1 MRTSRPDRPASRRRR
16 GRDDGGVSSIELAI
30 IAPTLLAL
38 IFLVIQG
45 ALYFY
50 GRSVALQSA
59 REGVSQLRL
68 QQTGDLC
75 KAAQGQVQTDTTN
88 YAATVGSNALKDVG
102 AAAHCNYIEGGN
114 STVSVTVSGH
124 AISLLGFSLSVNESA
139 TGRVEQF
146 QDNG

>member
-1 MRTSRPDRPASRRRR
+1 M
-16 GRDDGGVSSIELAI
+16 
-30 IAPTLLAL
+30 

-75 KAAQGQVQTDTTN
+75 TAAQGQVETDTTT
-88 YAATVGSNALKDVG
+88 YADTVGSGALSDAKASSV
-102 AAAHCNYIEGGN
+102 CNYVTGGN
-114 STVSVTVSGH
+114 STVTVTVGGH
-124 AISLLGFSLSVNESA
+124 AVSLLGFSLPVNESA